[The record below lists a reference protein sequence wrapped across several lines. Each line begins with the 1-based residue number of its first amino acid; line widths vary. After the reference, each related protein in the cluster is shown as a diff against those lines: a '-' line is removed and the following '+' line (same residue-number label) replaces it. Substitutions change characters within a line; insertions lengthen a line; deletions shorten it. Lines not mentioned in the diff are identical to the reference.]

1 VLFLGLQP
9 TEVHKILQNA
19 FQAPAVNARS
29 TKQQAT
35 VGRKRNYKEA
45 NNKRIKQFLK

>member
-9 TEVHKILQNA
+9 AEVYKILQNA

-35 VGRKRNYKEA
+35 VGQKKKNVIEENDKG
-45 NNKRIKQFLK
+45 IPTIF